1 RRRHTCFSRD
11 WSSDVCS
18 SDLGVTP
25 NDRVAA
31 LAMNSDRY
39 AELFFAV
46 PWAGAVFAPLNMR
59 WSVEENHYAL
69 TDSQASVLLV
79 DEHFIDQAYELKAR
93 LPSIGHLIYMG
104 EGQAPAGMLCY
115 ETLIVDHE
123 AMDDALRC
131 DDDLY
136 IIFYTAGTTSHP
148 KGVAMSHKA

>member
-1 RRRHTCFSRD
+1 
-11 WSSDVCS
+11 DVLMRPPQLWQGAAVTQPRAPATIYG
-18 SDLGVTP
+18 DRMKTWKEIGERVPRLARGLITLGVTP

-79 DEHFIDQAYELKAR
+79 DEHFIE
-93 LPSIGHLIYMG
+93 IGRASG
-104 EGQAPAGMLCY
+104 REG
-115 ETLIVDHE
+115 V
-123 AMDDALRC
+123 
-131 DDDLY
+131 
-136 IIFYTAGTTSHP
+136 
-148 KGVAMSHKA
+148 